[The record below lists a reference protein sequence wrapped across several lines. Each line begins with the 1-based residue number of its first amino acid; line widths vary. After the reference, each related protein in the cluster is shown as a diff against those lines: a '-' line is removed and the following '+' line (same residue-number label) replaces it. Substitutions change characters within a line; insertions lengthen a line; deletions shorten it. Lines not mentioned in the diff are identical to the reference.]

1 MKVSEFSYY
10 LPKELIA
17 SHPLKERD
25 AARLMVVD
33 RPSGEISGKVF
44 RDIVKYIKKGDCL
57 VINDTRVI
65 PARLYGKRKT
75 GGKVEIFLIDPFSD
89 PPTALVKPSKKIVSG
104 EEIELENGAI
114 AIVLDKAEVGR
125 YVKFSLPVEDILKS
139 GHVPLPPYIDR
150 TDTPS
155 DREDYQTVYSSS
167 PGATASPTAGLHFTK
182 ELIGTLEENGVK
194 IARLTLHTNYGTF
207 SPVKTD
213 NVEDHKMHGEYY
225 ELKEEAADTI
235 NSVRSSGNRVFAV
248 GTTSVRA
255 LETSVLSG
263 GKAGASSGKSKLFI
277 YPGYRFRIVD
287 GMITNFH
294 LPESTLL
301 MMVSAFAGSG
311 LVRKAYEK
319 AVNERYRFFSYG
331 DAMLIM

>member
-1 MKVSEFSYY
+1 MKVSEFNYY

-33 RPSGEISGKVF
+33 RSSGEITGSIF
-44 RDIVKYIKKGDCL
+44 RDIGRYLTKGDCL
-57 VINDTRVI
+57 VLNDTRVI
-65 PARLYGKRKT
+65 PARLFGKRKT
-75 GGKVEIFLIDPFSD
+75 GGRVEIFLIEPFSD
-89 PPTALVKPSKKIVSG
+89 PPTALVRPSKKIASG
-104 EEIELENGAI
+104 EEIELESGAV
-114 AIVLDKAEVGR
+114 ATVLDKAEVGR

-150 TDTPS
+150 KDTLS

-194 IARLTLHTNYGTF
+194 IAGLTLHTNYGTF

-225 ELKEEAADTI
+225 EIKKKAADII
-235 NSVRSSGNRVFAV
+235 NEARSSGNRVFAV

-255 LETSVLSG
+255 LETSASPE
-263 GKAGASSGKSKLFI
+263 GKAEESSGKSKLFI
-277 YPGYRFRIVD
+277 YPGYRFRMVD

-301 MMVSAFAGSG
+301 MMVSAFAGRG
-311 LVRKAYEK
+311 LVREAYEK
-319 AVNERYRFFSYG
+319 AVREKYRFFSYG